1 MAALEMLARELNSH
15 CCSQLLNTYKLGKM
29 INSSC
34 QNLLQQWLQLGAA
47 LLAGL
52 AGRCTKGAFPSL
64 RVGHRGSTAPKEAHA
79 SHRQQPANLRVDGFS
94 PALTLRH

>member
-64 RVGHRGSTAPKEAHA
+64 RGGTGAPQLLKKHMPPTNGS
-79 SHRQQPANLRVDGFS
+79 LRI
-94 PALTLRH
+94 